1 MTEHGIEPSD
11 ATGPEIDWW
20 TMLTD
25 PDYLKSP
32 YAELKRIRELKPVH
46 QDPVTGVYFVLGYNE
61 FRQMA
66 TAPEMGRDTRLWS
79 NGWNREEVR
88 QNDPLTYNLFSEFQ
102 PQMTNA
108 NAPDH
113 RRQRAIYE
121 KAYRAADLQT
131 LLPMIEN
138 ECARLLDALP
148 RDEPV
153 DFMDAFANPLSR
165 SLARDAFQIPP
176 DMEDQVARWIAAL
189 GLIGNIIMSPE
200 QKQNAQTALR
210 QFKDYLRDRLAS
222 GIDKPGE
229 GFFGLALAAFS
240 DGTMNEDESLN
251 NLVTLIAGGT
261 ATATL
266 LGNGLLTL
274 LRHPEQFAKLR
285 ADRDLLT
292 PAIEEMLRFEPGCS
306 FILRVAIGDF
316 QCGDVRIPAGSLAIG
331 LMAATNRDPE
341 RFANPDVFDIGRH
354 PNPHTV
360 FGAGAHICLGKA
372 LVRMAAKAAFI
383 ALMDRFERIELA
395 GEPVWWGHR
404 SDQHGLHTLPLRLG
418 PLRLGNGT

>member
-1 MTEHGIEPSD
+1 MADPGFEQSGSS
-11 ATGPEIDWW
+11 GPEIDWW

-32 YAELKRIRELKPVH
+32 YADLKRIRDLKPIH

-79 NGWNREEVR
+79 NGWNRDEVR

-113 RRQRAIYE
+113 RRQRAVYE
-121 KAYRAADLQT
+121 KAYRASDLQT
-131 LLPMIEN
+131 LLPMIED
-138 ECARLLDALP
+138 ECVRLLDALP
-148 RDEPV
+148 QGEPL

-165 SLARDAFQIPP
+165 SLARIAFQIPL
-176 DMEDQVARWIAAL
+176 DMEDQVAQWIAAL

-210 QFKDYLRDRLAS
+210 EFKAYLKARLAS
-222 GIDKPGE
+222 GIDTPGE
-229 GFFGLALAAFS
+229 GFVGLALAAFA
-240 DGTMNEDESLN
+240 DGTMNEDETLN
-251 NLVTLIAGGT
+251 NLITLIAGGT

-274 LRHPEQFAKLR
+274 LRHPDQFARLR
-285 ADRDLLT
+285 ADRDLLN
-292 PAIEEMLRFEPGCS
+292 PAIEEMLRYEPGCS
-306 FILRVAIGDF
+306 FILRVAIDDF
-316 QCGDVRIPAGSLAIG
+316 QCGDVCIPAGSLAIG
-331 LMAATNRDPE
+331 LMGSTNRDPE
-341 RFANPDVFDIGRH
+341 RFTDPDVFDIGRQ
-354 PNPHTV
+354 PNPHNV

-372 LVRMAAKAAFI
+372 LVRMTAKAAFS
-383 ALMDRFERIELA
+383 ALIGRYERIELA